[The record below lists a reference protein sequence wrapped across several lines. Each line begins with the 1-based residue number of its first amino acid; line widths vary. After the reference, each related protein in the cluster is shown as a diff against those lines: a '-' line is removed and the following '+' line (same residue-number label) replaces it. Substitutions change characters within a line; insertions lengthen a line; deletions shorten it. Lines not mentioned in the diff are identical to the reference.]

1 MASVTFRNV
10 VKSYGDVVVVPKLD
24 LDIPDGKF
32 TVLVGP
38 SGCGKSTTLRMIAG
52 LEEVS
57 SGDLLIGDRR
67 VNDVLPR
74 DRDIAMVFQS
84 YALYPHMTVR
94 ENMAFGLKLRK
105 MPAKEIADRV
115 AEASTMLGLDALLER
130 RPKALSG
137 GQRQRVAMGRAIVR
151 RPQVFLFDEPLS
163 NLDAKLR
170 GEMRREIARLHQR
183 LATTIVYVT
192 HDQVE
197 AMTLAD
203 RIVVMEKGHIRQLG
217 RPLDL
222 YHRPDNKFVAGFIG
236 SPTMNFFELDVTA
249 VDGKPALAGKG
260 FSLPVP
266 ERFDV
271 AGHDRVC
278 LGIRPEGG
286 RLVPAADAPGVLRAT
301 VEVVEPLG
309 AEIHLTLG
317 SGIGPLTVVVDPE
330 HLAAVGDA
338 VGVEFPPE
346 ALHLFAPDG
355 DQGHLRRPDP
365 SRGRPEAQEAGA

>member
-10 VKSYGDVVVVPKLD
+10 VKSYGDVVVVPKMD
-24 LDIPDGKF
+24 LSIPDGKF

-52 LEEVS
+52 LEEVT
-57 SGDLLIGDRR
+57 SGDLLIGEHR

-94 ENMAFGLKLRK
+94 ENMAFGLKLRG
-105 MPAKEIADRV
+105 MPAKEIAVRV
-115 AEASTMLGLDALLER
+115 DEASKMLGLDPLLER

-203 RIVVMEKGHIRQLG
+203 RIVVMEKGFIRQIG
-217 RPLDL
+217 QPLEL

-236 SPTMNFFELDVTA
+236 SPTMNFFDLDVKGEGA
-249 VDGKPALAGKG
+249 GAMLAGAG
-260 FSLPVP
+260 LTLPVP
-266 ERFDV
+266 ERFDL
-271 AGHDRVC
+271 AGQPRVC
-278 LGIRPEGG
+278 MGIRPEGA
-286 RLVPAADAPGVLRAT
+286 RIVPAEEKTGVLRAT

-317 SGIGPLTVVVDPE
+317 SDLGQLTVVVGPDK
-330 HLAAVGDA
+330 LAAVGDA
-338 VGVEFPPE
+338 VGVAFPAD
-346 ALHLFAPDG
+346 ALHLFSLSEG
-355 DQGHLRRPDP
+355 QGHLRRVATK
-365 SRGRPEAQEAGA
+365 EA

>member
-10 VKSYGDVVVVPKLD
+10 VKSYGEVVVVPKMD

-94 ENMAFGLKLRK
+94 ENMAFGLKLRG

-183 LATTIVYVT
+183 LETTIVYVT

-203 RIVVMEKGHIRQLG
+203 RIVVMERGHIRQIG
-217 RPLDL
+217 RPLEL

-236 SPTMNFFELDVTA
+236 SPTMNFFELEVTSA
-249 VDGKPALAGKG
+249 GGAPALSGTG
-260 FSLPVP
+260 FTLPVP

-271 AGHDRVC
+271 AGHARVC

-286 RLVPAADAPGVLRAT
+286 RIVPAADAPGVLRAT

-309 AEIHLTLG
+309 AEIHLTLVSDLG
-317 SGIGPLTVVVDPE
+317 RLTVVVDPE

-338 VGVEFPPE
+338 VGVTFPAE
-346 ALHLFAPDG
+346 SLHLFAVGAG
-355 DQGHLRRPDP
+355 DGHLRRAETV
-365 SRGRPEAQEAGA
+365 EARA

>member
-1 MASVTFRNV
+1 MASVTFRKV
-10 VKSYGDVVVVPKLD
+10 VKSYGDAVVVPEMD
-24 LDIPDGKF
+24 LFIPDEKF

-52 LEEVS
+52 LEEVT
-57 SGDLLIGDRR
+57 SGDLLIGDMR

-94 ENMAFGLKLRK
+94 ENMAFGLKLRG
-105 MPAKEIADRV
+105 MPASEIEKRV
-115 AEASTMLGLDALLER
+115 AEASRMLGLDALLDR

-151 RPQVFLFDEPLS
+151 RPKVFLFDEPLS

-183 LATTIVYVT
+183 LKTTIVYVT

-203 RIVVMEKGHIRQLG
+203 RIVVMEKGRIRQIG
-217 RPLDL
+217 QPLEL

-236 SPTMNFFELDVTA
+236 SPTMNFFDLDVKNES
-249 VDGKPALAGKG
+249 GRLHLAGAGG
-260 FSLPVP
+260 FLLPVP
-266 ERFDV
+266 DSFDV
-271 AGHDRVC
+271 SGQERVC
-278 LGIRPEGG
+278 MGIRPEGA
-286 RLVPAADAPGVLRAT
+286 RIVPASRADVLPAR

-309 AEIHLTLG
+309 AEVHLTLA
-317 SGIGPLTVVVDPE
+317 SEIGALTVVVDPDGI
-330 HLAAVGDA
+330 HQVGDN
-338 VGVEFPPE
+338 VGVEFPADCMHIFE
-346 ALHLFAPDG
+346 ASG
-355 DQGHLRRPDP
+355 DQKSLQRAAAEVR
-365 SRGRPEAQEAGA
+365 S